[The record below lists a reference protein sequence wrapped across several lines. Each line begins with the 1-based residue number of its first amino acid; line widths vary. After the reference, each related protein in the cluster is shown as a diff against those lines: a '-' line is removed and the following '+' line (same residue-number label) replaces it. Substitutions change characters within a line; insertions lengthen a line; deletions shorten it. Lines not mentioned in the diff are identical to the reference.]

1 MELWN
6 QESLMDYLPLAYRTA
21 KEHWAALGNGSKAR
35 QWEALEQDVDE
46 VLRGRDDDVD
56 LGQ

>member
-1 MELWN
+1 
-6 QESLMDYLPLAYRTA
+6 MDYLPLAYRTA